1 LNKVF
6 SSNIELGK
14 NGIVVQSENG
24 VLFMNKNKISLT
36 MSKDEDGNF
45 YGLKI
50 TPTGMYYCN
59 GSNE

>member
-1 LNKVF
+1 
-6 SSNIELGK
+6 
-14 NGIVVQSENG
+14 
-24 VLFMNKNKISLT
+24 

-59 GSNE
+59 GSNEWLPWKP